1 MILLKTSEKFFDV
14 SRGSKGNIGKKR
26 VKVKFKDDHIFN
38 FTNNKVANVI
48 LKLASKK
55 ASVSNNIPISILKT
69 IGSYL
74 LLKAYQNYE
83 RLFKNKMFLTLIKN
97 AQITPCHKKDDKG
110 NKENYRLVSILAD
123 FSKVFKRLIH
133 QQLSSY
139 MKPTFSRFLTSFRKN
154 HTTQYAL
161 WRMIG

>member
-1 MILLKTSEKFFDV
+1 MIIF
-14 SRGSKGNIGKKR
+14 
-26 VKVKFKDDHIFN
+26 FN

-55 ASVSNNIPISILKT
+55 ASVSNNIPISILKQSVHIYYSKLT
-69 IGSYL
+69 KIMNDC
-74 LLKAYQNYE
+74 LKT
-83 RLFKNKMFLTLIKN
+83 KCFLTLIKN